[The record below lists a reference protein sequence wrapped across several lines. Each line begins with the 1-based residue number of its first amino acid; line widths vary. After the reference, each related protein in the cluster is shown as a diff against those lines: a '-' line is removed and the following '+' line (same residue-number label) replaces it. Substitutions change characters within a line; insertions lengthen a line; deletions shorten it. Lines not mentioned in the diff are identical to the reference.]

1 MEELPE
7 GYREPPPPGTLC
19 EHKLCPGHPAVVT
32 FVLRWPHAPSDRTK
46 HLCAEHHVLTLE
58 RIAKWEAEQEDL
70 RAMAREFLKKPEQQQ
85 RLMDDTDREMKTP
98 ECWRNE
104 RADTEM
110 EIEVMKSFLDG
121 RGPFP
126 VAEFLPGTEEM
137 SQAEIRDLAADYL
150 EALREDLEMID
161 KILGKSRG

>member
-1 MEELPE
+1 MTEPPE
-7 GYREPPPPGTLC
+7 GYRYCEPPSPGTVC
-19 EHKLCPGHPAVVT
+19 QHKLCPGH
-32 FVLRWPHAPSDRTK
+32 
-46 HLCAEHHVLTLE
+46 E

-70 RAMAREFLKKPEQQQ
+70 RAMIRESLEKPEHEQQ
-85 RLMDDTDREMKTP
+85 RLMDDFDRKMKTP
-98 ECWRNE
+98 EYWRNE

-126 VAEFLPGTEEM
+126 VAEFFPSVEEM
-137 SQAEIRDLAADYL
+137 SQAEIRDLAAGYL

-161 KILGKSRG
+161 KMIAEILGKSRG